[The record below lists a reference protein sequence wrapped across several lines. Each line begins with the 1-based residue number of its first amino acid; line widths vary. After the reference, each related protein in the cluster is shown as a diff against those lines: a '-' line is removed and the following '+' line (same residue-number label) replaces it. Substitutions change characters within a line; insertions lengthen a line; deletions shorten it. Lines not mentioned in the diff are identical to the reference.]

1 MEEMA
6 EEEEEEMAEEEV
18 EEMEED
24 EEEKGRP
31 TKENFVSCFSL
42 YAKKETGALICM
54 REANDNDNPFIMN

>member
-1 MEEMA
+1 MA
-6 EEEEEEMAEEEV
+6 EEEEEEMEEE
-18 EEMEED
+18 E
-24 EEEKGRP
+24 GRP